1 LLVSLKLDAKL
12 IVEDS
17 QVAIPPARDR
27 FRRNGLH
34 FLCYHTN
41 IGALAAVI
49 TEAIKAEAVSE
60 MAEQNDIMLDRDI
73 RSPSAAATT
82 AATATTAA
90 AASEAA
96 TTAASEAATATTSQA
111 ATAAAEAC
119 ATSRALGEGRSART
133 DVTEGI
139 AAAWS
144 RTGRPLPCTRPSA

>member
-1 LLVSLKLDAKL
+1 LLVSLKLDAEL
-12 IVEDS
+12 VVEHS
-17 QVAIPPARDR
+17 QIAILPARDR

-34 FLCYHTN
+34 FLCDNAY

-49 TEAIKAEAVSE
+49 AEAIKPETISE
-60 MAEQNDIMLDRDI
+60 MAEENDIMLKRDV
-73 RSPSAAATT
+73 RSPSAATST
-82 AATATTAA
+82 AATTTATA